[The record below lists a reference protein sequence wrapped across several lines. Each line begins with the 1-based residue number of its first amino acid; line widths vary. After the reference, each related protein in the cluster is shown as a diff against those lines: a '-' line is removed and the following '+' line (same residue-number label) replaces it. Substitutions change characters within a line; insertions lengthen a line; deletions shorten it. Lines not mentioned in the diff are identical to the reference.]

1 MGKDIIETLAYN
13 SFFWS
18 LGTTS
23 FRTKEFNYS
32 IEKQLACLNDFW
44 QIPENSSQGWEK
56 KYMAPGQVDI
66 YDIKNRYYD
75 FMRERGL
82 TVGDDAIKYKAARE
96 KTSGL
101 VDLGLINENHRLTA
115 VGQRILAISQSED
128 YSSDNPLLISKDS
141 YVYLK
146 QLLKTYVK
154 TDGVYVRPFVVVLYL
169 LSRLE
174 YLTYEEFTFLA
185 PLCTSAEITEQI
197 IKDIKAIRQG
207 EKSKEQIIVQVMMT
221 KENYQRAYQVLME
234 NEASEYIITQI
245 GLNRKSRKYDK
256 PYYPLYLLLKEIYL
270 NKDYS
275 KIHLLYKQTMAISNV
290 GRYWR
295 KYLFDTVSIV
305 TIKKAPQEH
314 LLPSIFDRVTNEEE
328 FKTAFFQMMHLIKNL
343 ATLQDYFDLN
353 RRYLSIANVMIFE
366 DEQVKLDLVPKQF
379 FASAI
384 EELYQSAYAQSAELE
399 LDCEIED
406 ICPAL
411 KFDKEDVVAR
421 LNKEL
426 GIDLENID
434 EAYSEVERRRYD
446 RFKIMVDSRFTNKD
460 LLQLLDDFD
469 NRNDDEIYDK
479 VTDNADAPTI
489 FEYVLGIIW
498 YKVSGY
504 KGRILDYMK
513 LSLDANLLPITHAAG
528 GEADIV
534 YEYAATK
541 DYPAHTLLL
550 EATLAERTNQRRMEM
565 EPVSR
570 HLGNHLL
577 RTGNLNSYCVF
588 ASSYLHINVISD
600 FRGRKN
606 TIYCDDQNPD
616 NYVLGMKIIPL
627 ATNDLRTII
636 KRDIHYP
643 ELYNYFEQAF
653 TSGENHPQKWY
664 DQYVNID
671 NIVYEETPL
680 PLMAAEDIYIYGS
693 IPVDLPNTNRNDLMC
708 EDLDLILMYAIPPN
722 GRQKTETAKKIA
734 LGIKESMLSEEQI
747 TSYKSVKYLMFHYWS
762 NPKAYHLTKEPLLVD
777 RDKVPS
783 DYIIRLEKDA
793 VKFLLLEYDLQSPS
807 DLGSIDILK
816 TQRRGEIRYL
826 PFVTTLD
833 SIRIE

>member
-1 MGKDIIETLAYN
+1 MGRDIIETLSYS

-32 IEKQLACLNDFW
+32 IEKQLACLDDFW
-44 QIPENSSQGWEK
+44 KIPENSNQGWEK
-56 KYMAPGQVDI
+56 KYMAPGQKDI

-82 TVGDDAIKYKAARE
+82 TVGDDSIKYKAARE

-101 VDLGLINENHRLTA
+101 VDLGLINENHRLTE
-115 VGQRILAISQSED
+115 VGHRILEISQSED

-146 QLLKTYVK
+146 QLLKTFIK

-169 LSRLE
+169 LSKLD

-185 PLCTSAEITEQI
+185 PLCTSAEITEQM
-197 IKDIKAIRQG
+197 IKDISAIRRG

-221 KENYQRAYQVLME
+221 KENYQKAYQVLME
-234 NEASEYIITQI
+234 NEANEYIITQI
-245 GLNRKSRKYDK
+245 GLNRKSRNYDK

-275 KIHLLYKQTMAISNV
+275 KAHLLYKQTTAVSNV

-295 KYLFDTVSIV
+295 RYLFDTVSLV
-305 TIKKAPQEH
+305 AIKKAPWKH
-314 LLPSIFDRVTNEEE
+314 LLPSVFDNVTNEEE
-328 FKTAFFQMMHLIKNL
+328 LKTAFFQMMHLIKNL

-353 RRYLSIANVMIFE
+353 RRYLNIANVMIFG

-384 EELYQSAYAQSAELE
+384 EELYLSAYTPSAELE
-399 LDCEIED
+399 HDCKMEN

-421 LNKEL
+421 LNEEL
-426 GIDLENID
+426 GIELDNID
-434 EAYSEVERRRYD
+434 EAYSEVEKRRYD
-446 RFKIMVDSRFTNKD
+446 RFKTMVDTRFTDND

-469 NRNDDEIYDK
+469 SRNDDEISKK
-479 VTDNADAPTI
+479 VTDNADTPTI

-534 YEYAATK
+534 YEYAETK

-550 EATLAERTNQRRMEM
+550 EATLAESTNQRRMEM

-570 HLGNHLL
+570 HLGNHIL
-577 RTGNLNSYCVF
+577 RTNNKSSYCLF
-588 ASSYLHINVISD
+588 ATNYLDMNVISD

-606 TIYCDDQNPD
+606 MFFYDTRDASR
-616 NYVLGMKIIPL
+616 YVHGMKIIPL
-627 ATNDLRTII
+627 QTSDLRSILMT
-636 KRDIHYP
+636 KRTYSELYLKYEKAYQKDAGMMPLYWYETCVKEKTDISSFLQTP
-643 ELYNYFEQAF
+643 ELSEFADDMMKEFKGISILKLQQACIEKF
-653 TSGENHPQKWY
+653 GDTYCTMEVGDWYHVVRDYVERQTSRN
-664 DQYVNID
+664 DVRD
-671 NIVYEETPL
+671 DEEVTWM
-680 PLMAAEDIYIYGS
+680 MAAENS
-693 IPVDLPNTNRNDLMC
+693 EFATVIP
-708 EDLDLILMYAIPPN
+708 
-722 GRQKTETAKKIA
+722 
-734 LGIKESMLSEEQI
+734 
-747 TSYKSVKYLMFHYWS
+747 
-762 NPKAYHLTKEPLLVD
+762 
-777 RDKVPS
+777 
-783 DYIIRLEKDA
+783 
-793 VKFLLLEYDLQSPS
+793 
-807 DLGSIDILK
+807 
-816 TQRRGEIRYL
+816 
-826 PFVTTLD
+826 
-833 SIRIE
+833 IE

>member
-1 MGKDIIETLAYN
+1 MGRDIIETLSYS

-32 IEKQLACLNDFW
+32 IEKQLACLDDFW
-44 QIPENSSQGWEK
+44 KIPENSNQGWEK
-56 KYMAPGQVDI
+56 KYMAPGQKDI

-82 TVGDDAIKYKAARE
+82 TVGDDSIKYKAARE

-101 VDLGLINENHRLTA
+101 VDLGLINENHRLTE
-115 VGQRILAISQSED
+115 VGHRILEISQSED

-146 QLLKTYVK
+146 QLLKTFIK

-169 LSRLE
+169 LSKLD

-185 PLCTSAEITEQI
+185 PLCTSAEITEQM
-197 IKDIKAIRQG
+197 IKDISAIRRG

-221 KENYQRAYQVLME
+221 KENYQKAYQVLME
-234 NEASEYIITQI
+234 NEANEYIITQI
-245 GLNRKSRKYDK
+245 GLNRKSRNYDK

-275 KIHLLYKQTMAISNV
+275 KAHLLYKQTTAVSNV

-295 KYLFDTVSIV
+295 RYLFDTVLLV
-305 TIKKAPQEH
+305 AIKKAPWKH
-314 LLPSIFDRVTNEEE
+314 LLPSVFDNVTNEEE
-328 FKTAFFQMMHLIKNL
+328 LKTAFFQMMHLIKNL

-353 RRYLSIANVMIFE
+353 RRYLNIANVMIFG

-384 EELYQSAYAQSAELE
+384 EELYLSAYTPSAELE
-399 LDCEIED
+399 HDCKMEN

-421 LNKEL
+421 LNEEL
-426 GIDLENID
+426 GIELDNID
-434 EAYSEVERRRYD
+434 EAYSEVEKRRYD
-446 RFKIMVDSRFTNKD
+446 RFKTMVDTRFTDND

-469 NRNDDEIYDK
+469 SRNDDEISKK
-479 VTDNADAPTI
+479 VTDNADTPTI

-534 YEYAATK
+534 YEYAETK

-550 EATLAERTNQRRMEM
+550 EATLAESTNQRRMEM

-570 HLGNHLL
+570 HLGNHIL
-577 RTGNLNSYCVF
+577 RTNNKSSYCLF
-588 ASSYLHINVISD
+588 ATNYLDMNVISD

-606 TIYCDDQNPD
+606 MFFYDTRDASR
-616 NYVLGMKIIPL
+616 YVHGMKIIPL
-627 ATNDLRTII
+627 QTSDLRSILMT
-636 KRDIHYP
+636 KRTYSELYPKYEKAYQKDAGMMPLYWYETCVKEKTDISSFLQAP
-643 ELYNYFEQAF
+643 ELSEFADDMMKEFKGISILKLQQACIEKF
-653 TSGENHPQKWY
+653 GDTYCTMEVGDWYHVVRDYVERQTSRN
-664 DQYVNID
+664 DVRD
-671 NIVYEETPL
+671 DEEVTWM
-680 PLMAAEDIYIYGS
+680 MAAENS
-693 IPVDLPNTNRNDLMC
+693 EFATVIP
-708 EDLDLILMYAIPPN
+708 
-722 GRQKTETAKKIA
+722 TE
-734 LGIKESMLSEEQI
+734 
-747 TSYKSVKYLMFHYWS
+747 
-762 NPKAYHLTKEPLLVD
+762 
-777 RDKVPS
+777 
-783 DYIIRLEKDA
+783 
-793 VKFLLLEYDLQSPS
+793 
-807 DLGSIDILK
+807 
-816 TQRRGEIRYL
+816 
-826 PFVTTLD
+826 
-833 SIRIE
+833 

>member
-1 MGKDIIETLAYN
+1 MGRDIIETLSYS

-44 QIPENSSQGWEK
+44 KIPDNSNLGWEK
-56 KYMAPGQVDI
+56 KYMAPGQKDI

-82 TVGDDAIKYKAARE
+82 TVGDDSIKYKAARE

-101 VDLGLINENHRLTA
+101 VDLGLINENHRLTE
-115 VGQRILAISQSED
+115 VGRRILEISQSED
-128 YSSDNPLLISKDS
+128 YSSDNPLLISRDS

-146 QLLKTYVK
+146 QLLKAFIK
-154 TDGVYVRPFVVVLYL
+154 TDGVYVRPFVVLLYL
-169 LSRLE
+169 LSKLD

-185 PLCTSAEITEQI
+185 PLCTSAEITEQMI
-197 IKDIKAIRQG
+197 EDIRAIRRG

-221 KENYQRAYQVLME
+221 KENYKKAYQVLME
-234 NEASEYIITQI
+234 NEANEYIITQI
-245 GLNRKSRKYDK
+245 GLNRKSRNYDK

-275 KIHLLYKQTMAISNV
+275 KAHLLYRQTTAVSNV

-295 KYLFDTVSIV
+295 RYLFDTVSLV
-305 TIKKAPQEH
+305 AIKNAPRKH
-314 LLPSIFDRVTNEEE
+314 LLPSIFDNVTNEEE
-328 FKTAFFQMMHLIKNL
+328 LKTAFFQMMHLIKNL

-353 RRYLSIANVMIFE
+353 RRYLNIANVMIFG

-384 EELYQSAYAQSAELE
+384 DELYQSAYTPSAELE
-399 LDCEIED
+399 HDCNMED

-421 LNKEL
+421 LNEEL
-426 GIDLENID
+426 GIELDDID
-434 EAYSEVERRRYD
+434 DAYSEVEKRRYD
-446 RFKIMVDSRFTNKD
+446 RFKMMVDTRFTDND

-469 NRNDDEIYDK
+469 SRNDDEISKK
-479 VTDNADAPTI
+479 VTDNADTPTI

-550 EATLAERTNQRRMEM
+550 EATLAESTNQRRMEM

-570 HLGNHLL
+570 HLGNHIL
-577 RTGNLNSYCVF
+577 RTNNKSSYCLF
-588 ASSYLHINVISD
+588 ATNYLDMNVISD

-606 TIYCDDQNPD
+606 MFFYDTRDASR
-616 NYVLGMKIIPL
+616 YVHGMKIIPL
-627 ATNDLRTII
+627 QTSDLRSILMT
-636 KRDIHYP
+636 KKKYSELYPKYEKAYQKDAGMMPLYWYETCVKEKTDISSFLQAP
-643 ELYNYFEQAF
+643 ELSEFADDMMKEFQGISILKLQQACIEKF
-653 TSGENHPQKWY
+653 GDTYCTMEVGDWYHVVRDYVERQTSRN
-664 DQYVNID
+664 DVRD
-671 NIVYEETPL
+671 DEEVTWM
-680 PLMAAEDIYIYGS
+680 MAAENS
-693 IPVDLPNTNRNDLMC
+693 EFATVIP
-708 EDLDLILMYAIPPN
+708 
-722 GRQKTETAKKIA
+722 TE
-734 LGIKESMLSEEQI
+734 
-747 TSYKSVKYLMFHYWS
+747 
-762 NPKAYHLTKEPLLVD
+762 
-777 RDKVPS
+777 
-783 DYIIRLEKDA
+783 
-793 VKFLLLEYDLQSPS
+793 
-807 DLGSIDILK
+807 
-816 TQRRGEIRYL
+816 
-826 PFVTTLD
+826 
-833 SIRIE
+833 

>member
-1 MGKDIIETLAYN
+1 MGRDIIETLAYS

-32 IEKQLACLNDFW
+32 IEKQLACLDDFW
-44 QIPENSSQGWEK
+44 KIPENSNQGWEK
-56 KYMAPGQVDI
+56 KYMAPGQKDI

-82 TVGDDAIKYKAARE
+82 TVGDDSIKYKAARE

-101 VDLGLINENHRLTA
+101 VDLGLINENHRLTE
-115 VGQRILAISQSED
+115 VGHRILEISQSED

-146 QLLKTYVK
+146 QLLKTFIK

-169 LSRLE
+169 LSKLD

-185 PLCTSAEITEQI
+185 PLCTSAEITEQM
-197 IKDIKAIRQG
+197 IKDISAIRRG

-221 KENYQRAYQVLME
+221 KENYQKAYQVLME
-234 NEASEYIITQI
+234 NEANEYIITQI
-245 GLNRKSRKYDK
+245 GLNRKSRNYDK

-275 KIHLLYKQTMAISNV
+275 KAHLLYKQTTAVSNV

-295 KYLFDTVSIV
+295 RYLFDTVSLV
-305 TIKKAPQEH
+305 AIKKAPWKH
-314 LLPSIFDRVTNEEE
+314 LLPSVFDNVTNEEE
-328 FKTAFFQMMHLIKNL
+328 LKTAFFQMMHLIKNL

-353 RRYLSIANVMIFE
+353 RRYLNIANVMIFG

-384 EELYQSAYAQSAELE
+384 EELYLSAYTPSAELE
-399 LDCEIED
+399 HDCKMEN

-421 LNKEL
+421 LNEEL
-426 GIDLENID
+426 GIELDNID
-434 EAYSEVERRRYD
+434 EAYSEVEKRRYD
-446 RFKIMVDSRFTNKD
+446 RFKTMVDTRFTDND

-469 NRNDDEIYDK
+469 SRNDDEISKK
-479 VTDNADAPTI
+479 VTDNADTPTI

-534 YEYAATK
+534 YEYAETK

-550 EATLAERTNQRRMEM
+550 EATLAESTNQRRMEM

-570 HLGNHLL
+570 HLGNHIL
-577 RTGNLNSYCVF
+577 RTNNKSSYCLF
-588 ASSYLHINVISD
+588 ATNYLDMNVISD

-606 TIYCDDQNPD
+606 MFFYDTRDASR
-616 NYVLGMKIIPL
+616 YVHGMKIIPL
-627 ATNDLRTII
+627 QTSDLRSILMT
-636 KRDIHYP
+636 KRTYSELYPKYEKAYQKDAGMMPLYWYETCVKEKTDISSFLQAP
-643 ELYNYFEQAF
+643 ELSEFADDMMKEFKGISILKLQQACIEKF
-653 TSGENHPQKWY
+653 GDTYCTMEVGDWYHVVRDYVERQTSRN
-664 DQYVNID
+664 DVRD
-671 NIVYEETPL
+671 DEEVTWM
-680 PLMAAEDIYIYGS
+680 MAAENSEFAIV
-693 IPVDLPNTNRNDLMC
+693 IP
-708 EDLDLILMYAIPPN
+708 
-722 GRQKTETAKKIA
+722 TE
-734 LGIKESMLSEEQI
+734 
-747 TSYKSVKYLMFHYWS
+747 
-762 NPKAYHLTKEPLLVD
+762 
-777 RDKVPS
+777 
-783 DYIIRLEKDA
+783 
-793 VKFLLLEYDLQSPS
+793 
-807 DLGSIDILK
+807 
-816 TQRRGEIRYL
+816 
-826 PFVTTLD
+826 
-833 SIRIE
+833 

>member
-1 MGKDIIETLAYN
+1 
-13 SFFWS
+13 
-18 LGTTS
+18 
-23 FRTKEFNYS
+23 
-32 IEKQLACLNDFW
+32 
-44 QIPENSSQGWEK
+44 
-56 KYMAPGQVDI
+56 MAPGQKDI

-82 TVGDDAIKYKAARE
+82 TVGDDSIKYKAARE

-101 VDLGLINENHRLTA
+101 VDLGLINENHRLTE
-115 VGQRILAISQSED
+115 VGHRILEISQSED

-146 QLLKTYVK
+146 QLLKTFIK

-169 LSRLE
+169 LSKLD

-185 PLCTSAEITEQI
+185 PLCTSAEITEQM
-197 IKDIKAIRQG
+197 IKDISAIRRG

-221 KENYQRAYQVLME
+221 KENYQKAYQVLME
-234 NEASEYIITQI
+234 NEANEYIITQI
-245 GLNRKSRKYDK
+245 GLNRKSRNYDK

-275 KIHLLYKQTMAISNV
+275 KAHLLYKQTTAVSNV

-295 KYLFDTVSIV
+295 RYLFDTVSLV
-305 TIKKAPQEH
+305 AIKKAPWKH
-314 LLPSIFDRVTNEEE
+314 LLPSVFDNVTNEEE
-328 FKTAFFQMMHLIKNL
+328 LKTAFFQMMHLIKNL

-353 RRYLSIANVMIFE
+353 RRYLNIANVMIFG

-384 EELYQSAYAQSAELE
+384 EELYLSAYTPSAELE
-399 LDCEIED
+399 HDCKMEN

-421 LNKEL
+421 LNEEL
-426 GIDLENID
+426 GIELDNID
-434 EAYSEVERRRYD
+434 EAYSEVEKRRYD
-446 RFKIMVDSRFTNKD
+446 RFKTMVDTRFTDND

-469 NRNDDEIYDK
+469 SRNDDEISKK
-479 VTDNADAPTI
+479 VTDNADTPTI

-534 YEYAATK
+534 YEYAETK

-550 EATLAERTNQRRMEM
+550 EATLAESTNQRRMEM

-570 HLGNHLL
+570 HLGNHIL
-577 RTGNLNSYCVF
+577 RTNNKSSYCLF
-588 ASSYLHINVISD
+588 ATNYLDMNVISD

-606 TIYCDDQNPD
+606 MFFYDTRDASR
-616 NYVLGMKIIPL
+616 YVHGMKIIPL
-627 ATNDLRTII
+627 QTSDLRSILMT
-636 KRDIHYP
+636 KRTYSELYPKYEKAYQKDAGMMPLYWYETCVKEKTDISSFLQAP
-643 ELYNYFEQAF
+643 ELSEFADDMMKEFKGISILKLQQACIEKF
-653 TSGENHPQKWY
+653 GDTYCTMEVGDWYHVVRDYVERQTSRN
-664 DQYVNID
+664 DVRD
-671 NIVYEETPL
+671 DEEVTWM
-680 PLMAAEDIYIYGS
+680 MAAENS
-693 IPVDLPNTNRNDLMC
+693 EFATVIP
-708 EDLDLILMYAIPPN
+708 
-722 GRQKTETAKKIA
+722 TE
-734 LGIKESMLSEEQI
+734 
-747 TSYKSVKYLMFHYWS
+747 
-762 NPKAYHLTKEPLLVD
+762 
-777 RDKVPS
+777 
-783 DYIIRLEKDA
+783 
-793 VKFLLLEYDLQSPS
+793 
-807 DLGSIDILK
+807 
-816 TQRRGEIRYL
+816 
-826 PFVTTLD
+826 
-833 SIRIE
+833 

>member
-1 MGKDIIETLAYN
+1 MGRDIIDTLSYS

-23 FRTKEFNYS
+23 FRTKEFNCS
-32 IEKQLACLNDFW
+32 IEKQLACLDDFW
-44 QIPENSSQGWEK
+44 KIPENSNQGWEK
-56 KYMAPGQVDI
+56 KYMAPGQKDI

-82 TVGDDAIKYKAARE
+82 TVGDDSIKYKAARE

-101 VDLGLINENHRLTA
+101 VDLGLINENHRLTE
-115 VGQRILAISQSED
+115 VGRRILEISQSED
-128 YSSDNPLLISKDS
+128 YSSDNPLLIYKDS

-146 QLLKTYVK
+146 QLLKTFIK

-169 LSRLE
+169 LSKLD

-185 PLCTSAEITEQI
+185 PLCTSAEITEQMI
-197 IKDIKAIRQG
+197 EDIKAIRRG

-221 KENYQRAYQVLME
+221 KENYKKAYQVLME
-234 NEASEYIITQI
+234 NEANEYIITQI
-245 GLNRKSRKYDK
+245 GLNRKSRNYDK

-275 KIHLLYKQTMAISNV
+275 KAHLLYKQTTAVSNV

-295 KYLFDTVSIV
+295 KYLFDTTSLK
-305 TIKKAPQEH
+305 TIKKAPHEH
-314 LLPSIFDRVTNEEE
+314 MLPTPFDNVTNEEE
-328 FKTAFFQMMHLIKNL
+328 LKTAFFQMLHLIKNL

-353 RRYLSIANVMIFE
+353 RRYLNIANVMIFG

-384 EELYQSAYAQSAELE
+384 DELYKSAYTPSKELE
-399 LDCEIED
+399 LDCKIED

-411 KFDKEDVVAR
+411 KFNKEDVVAR
-421 LNKEL
+421 LNEEL
-426 GIDLENID
+426 GIELDNID
-434 EAYSEVERRRYD
+434 EAYSEVEKRRYD
-446 RFKIMVDSRFTNKD
+446 RFKTMVDTRFTDND
-460 LLQLLDDFD
+460 LLGLLDDFD
-469 NRNDDEIYDK
+469 SRNDDEIIKK

-550 EATLAERTNQRRMEM
+550 EATLAESTNQRRMEM
-565 EPVSR
+565 EPVPR

-577 RTGNLNSYCVF
+577 KTNNSCSYSLF
-588 ASSYLHINVISD
+588 ATTYLDMNVISD
-600 FRGRKN
+600 FRGRKLMPFYDTKDAN
-606 TIYCDDQNPD
+606 HYIM
-616 NYVLGMKIIPL
+616 GMKIIPIQ
-627 ATNDLRTII
+627 TSDLRSILVTKKKYSELYPKYEKAYQKDMSIMPLTWYETCV
-636 KRDIHYP
+636 KEKTDVSSFLQAP
-643 ELYNYFEQAF
+643 ELAEFADNMMKSYKGISILKLQQACIERF
-653 TSGENHPQKWY
+653 GEIYCTMKISDWCKVIRDYVEHRTMRY
-664 DQYVNID
+664 DIRDDEPV
-671 NIVYEETPL
+671 EW
-680 PLMAAEDIYIYGS
+680 MAAEDIPTSG
-693 IPVDLPNTNRNDLMC
+693 
-708 EDLDLILMYAIPPN
+708 
-722 GRQKTETAKKIA
+722 KK
-734 LGIKESMLSEEQI
+734 
-747 TSYKSVKYLMFHYWS
+747 
-762 NPKAYHLTKEPLLVD
+762 
-777 RDKVPS
+777 
-783 DYIIRLEKDA
+783 
-793 VKFLLLEYDLQSPS
+793 
-807 DLGSIDILK
+807 
-816 TQRRGEIRYL
+816 
-826 PFVTTLD
+826 
-833 SIRIE
+833 

>member
-1 MGKDIIETLAYN
+1 MGRDIIETLSYS

-32 IEKQLACLNDFW
+32 IEKQLACLDDFW
-44 QIPENSSQGWEK
+44 KIPENSNQGWEK
-56 KYMAPGQVDI
+56 KYMAPVQKDI

-82 TVGDDAIKYKAARE
+82 TVGDDSIKYKAARE

-101 VDLGLINENHRLTA
+101 VDLGLINENHRLTE
-115 VGQRILAISQSED
+115 VGHRILEISQSED

-146 QLLKTYVK
+146 QLLKTFIK

-169 LSRLE
+169 LSKLD

-185 PLCTSAEITEQI
+185 PLCTSAEITEQM
-197 IKDIKAIRQG
+197 IKDISAIRRG

-221 KENYQRAYQVLME
+221 KENYQKAYQVLME
-234 NEASEYIITQI
+234 NEANEYIITQI
-245 GLNRKSRKYDK
+245 GLNRKSRNYDK

-275 KIHLLYKQTMAISNV
+275 KAHLLYKQTTAVSNV

-295 KYLFDTVSIV
+295 RYLFDTVSLV
-305 TIKKAPQEH
+305 AIKKAPWKH
-314 LLPSIFDRVTNEEE
+314 LLPSVFDNVTNEEE
-328 FKTAFFQMMHLIKNL
+328 LKTAFFQMMHLIKNL

-353 RRYLSIANVMIFE
+353 RRYLNIANVMIFG

-384 EELYQSAYAQSAELE
+384 EELYQSAYTPSAELE
-399 LDCEIED
+399 HDCKMEN

-421 LNKEL
+421 LNEEL
-426 GIDLENID
+426 GIELDNID
-434 EAYSEVERRRYD
+434 EAYSEVEKRRYD
-446 RFKIMVDSRFTNKD
+446 RFKTMVDTRFTDND

-469 NRNDDEIYDK
+469 SRNDDEISKK
-479 VTDNADAPTI
+479 VTDNADTPTI

-534 YEYAATK
+534 YEYAETK

-550 EATLAERTNQRRMEM
+550 EATLAESTNQRRMEM

-570 HLGNHLL
+570 HLGNHIL
-577 RTGNLNSYCVF
+577 RTDNKSSYCLF
-588 ASSYLHINVISD
+588 ATNYLDMNVISD

-606 TIYCDDQNPD
+606 MFFYDTRDASR
-616 NYVLGMKIIPL
+616 YVHGMKIIPL
-627 ATNDLRTII
+627 QTSDLRSILMT
-636 KRDIHYP
+636 KRTYSELYLKYEKAYQKDAGMMPLYWYETCVKEKTDISSFLQTP
-643 ELYNYFEQAF
+643 ELSEFADDMMKEFKGISILKLQQACIEKF
-653 TSGENHPQKWY
+653 GDTYCTMEVGDWYHVVRDYVERQTSRN
-664 DQYVNID
+664 DVRD
-671 NIVYEETPL
+671 DEEVTWM
-680 PLMAAEDIYIYGS
+680 MAAENS
-693 IPVDLPNTNRNDLMC
+693 EFATVIP
-708 EDLDLILMYAIPPN
+708 
-722 GRQKTETAKKIA
+722 
-734 LGIKESMLSEEQI
+734 
-747 TSYKSVKYLMFHYWS
+747 
-762 NPKAYHLTKEPLLVD
+762 
-777 RDKVPS
+777 
-783 DYIIRLEKDA
+783 
-793 VKFLLLEYDLQSPS
+793 
-807 DLGSIDILK
+807 
-816 TQRRGEIRYL
+816 
-826 PFVTTLD
+826 
-833 SIRIE
+833 IE

>member
-1 MGKDIIETLAYN
+1 MGRDIIETLSYS

-32 IEKQLACLNDFW
+32 IEKQLACLDDFW
-44 QIPENSSQGWEK
+44 KIPENSNQGWEK
-56 KYMAPGQVDI
+56 KYMAPGQKDI

-82 TVGDDAIKYKAARE
+82 TVGNDPIKYKAARE

-101 VDLGLINENHRLTA
+101 VDLGLINENHRLTE
-115 VGQRILAISQSED
+115 VGHRILEISQSED

-146 QLLKTYVK
+146 QLLKTFIK
-154 TDGVYVRPFVVVLYL
+154 TDGVYVRPFIVVLYL
-169 LSRLE
+169 LSKLD

-185 PLCTSAEITEQI
+185 PLCTSAEITEQMI
-197 IKDIKAIRQG
+197 EDIRAIRRG

-221 KENYQRAYQVLME
+221 KENYKKAYQVLME
-234 NEASEYIITQI
+234 NEANEYIITQI
-245 GLNRKSRKYDK
+245 GLNRKSRNYDK

-275 KIHLLYKQTMAISNV
+275 KAHLLYRQTTAVSNV

-295 KYLFDTVSIV
+295 RYLFDTVSLV
-305 TIKKAPQEH
+305 AIKNAPQEH
-314 LLPSIFDRVTNEEE
+314 LLPSIFDNVTNEEE
-328 FKTAFFQMMHLIKNL
+328 LKTAFFQMMHLIKNL

-353 RRYLSIANVMIFE
+353 RRYLNIANVMIFG

-384 EELYQSAYAQSAELE
+384 EEVYLSAYRPSAELE
-399 LDCEIED
+399 HDCKIED

-421 LNKEL
+421 LNEEL
-426 GIDLENID
+426 GIELENID
-434 EAYSEVERRRYD
+434 EAYSEVEKRRYD
-446 RFKIMVDSRFTNKD
+446 RFKTMVDTRFTDND

-469 NRNDDEIYDK
+469 SRNDDEISKK
-479 VTDNADAPTI
+479 VTDNADTPTI

-550 EATLAERTNQRRMEM
+550 EATLAESTNQRRMEM

-570 HLGNHLL
+570 HLGNHIL
-577 RTGNLNSYCVF
+577 RTNNKSSYCLF
-588 ASSYLHINVISD
+588 ATNYLDMNVISD

-606 TIYCDDQNPD
+606 MFFYDTRDASR
-616 NYVLGMKIIPL
+616 YVHGMKIIPL
-627 ATNDLRTII
+627 QTSDLRSILMT
-636 KRDIHYP
+636 KRKYSELYPKYEKAYQKDAGMMPVYWYETCVKEKTDISSFLQAP
-643 ELYNYFEQAF
+643 ELSEFADDMMKAFQGISILKLQQACIEKF
-653 TSGENHPQKWY
+653 GDTYCTMKIGDWY
-664 DQYVNID
+664 HVVRDYVERQTRRND
-671 NIVYEETPL
+671 VRDDEEVTWM
-680 PLMAAEDIYIYGS
+680 MAAENS
-693 IPVDLPNTNRNDLMC
+693 EFATVIP
-708 EDLDLILMYAIPPN
+708 
-722 GRQKTETAKKIA
+722 TE
-734 LGIKESMLSEEQI
+734 
-747 TSYKSVKYLMFHYWS
+747 
-762 NPKAYHLTKEPLLVD
+762 
-777 RDKVPS
+777 
-783 DYIIRLEKDA
+783 
-793 VKFLLLEYDLQSPS
+793 
-807 DLGSIDILK
+807 
-816 TQRRGEIRYL
+816 
-826 PFVTTLD
+826 
-833 SIRIE
+833 

>member
-1 MGKDIIETLAYN
+1 MGRDIIETLAYS

-32 IEKQLACLNDFW
+32 IEKQLACLDDFW
-44 QIPENSSQGWEK
+44 KIPENSNQGWEK
-56 KYMAPGQVDI
+56 KYMAPGQKDI

-75 FMRERGL
+75 FMRERGI
-82 TVGDDAIKYKAARE
+82 TVGDDSIKYKAARE

-101 VDLGLINENHRLTA
+101 VDLGLINENHRLTE
-115 VGQRILAISQSED
+115 VGRRILEISQSED

-146 QLLKTYVK
+146 QLLKTFIK

-169 LSRLE
+169 LSKLD

-185 PLCTSAEITEQI
+185 PLCTSAEITEQM
-197 IKDIKAIRQG
+197 IKDIRAIRRG

-221 KENYQRAYQVLME
+221 KENYLKAYQVLME
-234 NEASEYIITQI
+234 NEANEYIITQI
-245 GLNRKSRKYDK
+245 GLNRKSRNYDK

-275 KIHLLYKQTMAISNV
+275 KAHLLYKQTTAVSNV

-295 KYLFDTVSIV
+295 RYLFDTVSLV
-305 TIKKAPQEH
+305 AIKKAPWKH
-314 LLPSIFDRVTNEEE
+314 LLPSVFDNVTNEEE
-328 FKTAFFQMMHLIKNL
+328 LKTAFFQMMHLIKNL

-353 RRYLSIANVMIFE
+353 RRYLNIANVMIFG

-384 EELYQSAYAQSAELE
+384 EELYLSAYTPSAELE
-399 LDCEIED
+399 HDCKMEN

-421 LNKEL
+421 LNEEL
-426 GIDLENID
+426 GIELDNID
-434 EAYSEVERRRYD
+434 EAYSEVEKRRYD
-446 RFKIMVDSRFTNKD
+446 RFKTMVDTRFTDND

-469 NRNDDEIYDK
+469 SRNDDEISKK
-479 VTDNADAPTI
+479 VTDNADTPTI

-534 YEYAATK
+534 YEYAETK

-550 EATLAERTNQRRMEM
+550 EATLAESTNQRRMEM

-570 HLGNHLL
+570 HLGNHIL
-577 RTGNLNSYCVF
+577 RTNNKSSYCLF
-588 ASSYLHINVISD
+588 ATNYLDMNVISD

-606 TIYCDDQNPD
+606 MFFYDTRDASR
-616 NYVLGMKIIPL
+616 YVHGMKIIPL
-627 ATNDLRTII
+627 QTSDLRSILMT
-636 KRDIHYP
+636 KRTYSELYPKYEKAYQKDAGMMPLYWYETCVKEKTDISSFLQAP
-643 ELYNYFEQAF
+643 ELSEFADDMMKEFKGISILKLQQACIEKF
-653 TSGENHPQKWY
+653 GDTYCTMEVGDWYHVVRDYVERQTSRN
-664 DQYVNID
+664 DVRD
-671 NIVYEETPL
+671 DEEVTWM
-680 PLMAAEDIYIYGS
+680 MAAENS
-693 IPVDLPNTNRNDLMC
+693 EFATVIP
-708 EDLDLILMYAIPPN
+708 
-722 GRQKTETAKKIA
+722 TE
-734 LGIKESMLSEEQI
+734 
-747 TSYKSVKYLMFHYWS
+747 
-762 NPKAYHLTKEPLLVD
+762 
-777 RDKVPS
+777 
-783 DYIIRLEKDA
+783 
-793 VKFLLLEYDLQSPS
+793 
-807 DLGSIDILK
+807 
-816 TQRRGEIRYL
+816 
-826 PFVTTLD
+826 
-833 SIRIE
+833 

>member
-1 MGKDIIETLAYN
+1 MGRDIIETLSYS

-32 IEKQLACLNDFW
+32 IEKQLACLDDFW
-44 QIPENSSQGWEK
+44 KIPENSNQGWEK
-56 KYMAPGQVDI
+56 KYMAPGQKDI

-82 TVGDDAIKYKAARE
+82 TVGDDSIKYKAARE

-101 VDLGLINENHRLTA
+101 VDLGLINENHRLTE
-115 VGQRILAISQSED
+115 VGHRILEISQSED

-146 QLLKTYVK
+146 QLLKTFIK

-169 LSRLE
+169 LSKLD

-185 PLCTSAEITEQI
+185 PLCTSAEITEQM
-197 IKDIKAIRQG
+197 IKDISAIRRG

-221 KENYQRAYQVLME
+221 KENYQKAYQVLME
-234 NEASEYIITQI
+234 NEANEYIITQI
-245 GLNRKSRKYDK
+245 GLNRKSRNYDK

-275 KIHLLYKQTMAISNV
+275 KAHLLYKQTTAVSNV

-295 KYLFDTVSIV
+295 RYLFDTVSLV
-305 TIKKAPQEH
+305 AIKKAPWKH
-314 LLPSIFDRVTNEEE
+314 LLPSVFDNVTNEEE
-328 FKTAFFQMMHLIKNL
+328 LKTAFFQMMHLIKNL

-353 RRYLSIANVMIFE
+353 RRYLNIANVMIFG

-384 EELYQSAYAQSAELE
+384 EELYLSAYTSSAELE
-399 LDCEIED
+399 HDCKMEN

-421 LNKEL
+421 LNEEL
-426 GIDLENID
+426 GIELDNID
-434 EAYSEVERRRYD
+434 EAYSEVEKRRYD
-446 RFKIMVDSRFTNKD
+446 RFKTMVDTRFTDND

-469 NRNDDEIYDK
+469 SRNDDEISKK
-479 VTDNADAPTI
+479 VTDNADTPTI

-534 YEYAATK
+534 YEYAETK

-550 EATLAERTNQRRMEM
+550 EATLAESTNQRRMEM

-570 HLGNHLL
+570 HLGNHIL
-577 RTGNLNSYCVF
+577 RTNNKSSYCLF
-588 ASSYLHINVISD
+588 ATNYLDMNVISD

-606 TIYCDDQNPD
+606 MFFYDTRDASR
-616 NYVLGMKIIPL
+616 YVHGMKIIPL
-627 ATNDLRTII
+627 QTSDLRSILMT
-636 KRDIHYP
+636 KRTYSELYPKYEKAYQKDAGMMPLYWYETCVKEKTDISSFLQAP
-643 ELYNYFEQAF
+643 ELSELADDMMKEFKGISILKLQQACIEKF
-653 TSGENHPQKWY
+653 GDTYCTMEVGDWYRVVRDYVERQTSRN
-664 DQYVNID
+664 DVRD
-671 NIVYEETPL
+671 DEEVTWM
-680 PLMAAEDIYIYGS
+680 MAAENS
-693 IPVDLPNTNRNDLMC
+693 EFATVIP
-708 EDLDLILMYAIPPN
+708 
-722 GRQKTETAKKIA
+722 TE
-734 LGIKESMLSEEQI
+734 
-747 TSYKSVKYLMFHYWS
+747 
-762 NPKAYHLTKEPLLVD
+762 
-777 RDKVPS
+777 
-783 DYIIRLEKDA
+783 
-793 VKFLLLEYDLQSPS
+793 
-807 DLGSIDILK
+807 
-816 TQRRGEIRYL
+816 
-826 PFVTTLD
+826 
-833 SIRIE
+833 

>member
-1 MGKDIIETLAYN
+1 MGRDIIETLSYS

-44 QIPENSSQGWEK
+44 KIPDNSNLGWEK
-56 KYMAPGQVDI
+56 KYMAPGQKDI

-82 TVGDDAIKYKAARE
+82 TVGDDSIKYKAARE

-101 VDLGLINENHRLTA
+101 VDLGLINENHRLTE
-115 VGQRILAISQSED
+115 VGRRILEISQSED
-128 YSSDNPLLISKDS
+128 YSSDNPLLISRDS

-146 QLLKTYVK
+146 QLLKAFIK
-154 TDGVYVRPFVVVLYL
+154 TDGVYVRPFVVLLYL
-169 LSRLE
+169 LSKLD

-185 PLCTSAEITEQI
+185 PLCTSAEITEQMI
-197 IKDIKAIRQG
+197 EDIRAIRRG

-221 KENYQRAYQVLME
+221 KENYKKAYQVLME
-234 NEASEYIITQI
+234 NEANEYIITQI
-245 GLNRKSRKYDK
+245 GLNRKSRNYDK

-275 KIHLLYKQTMAISNV
+275 KAHLLYRQTTAVSNV

-295 KYLFDTVSIV
+295 RYLFDTVSLV
-305 TIKKAPQEH
+305 AIKNAPRKH
-314 LLPSIFDRVTNEEE
+314 LLPSIFDNVTNEEE
-328 FKTAFFQMMHLIKNL
+328 LKTAFFQMMHLIKNL

-353 RRYLSIANVMIFE
+353 RRYLNIANVMIFG

-384 EELYQSAYAQSAELE
+384 DELYQSAYTPSAELE
-399 LDCEIED
+399 HDCNMED

-421 LNKEL
+421 LNEEL
-426 GIDLENID
+426 GIELDDID
-434 EAYSEVERRRYD
+434 DAYSEVEKRRYD
-446 RFKIMVDSRFTNKD
+446 RFKMMVDTRFTDND

-469 NRNDDEIYDK
+469 SRNDDEISKK
-479 VTDNADAPTI
+479 VTDNADTPTI

-550 EATLAERTNQRRMEM
+550 EATLAESTNQRRMEM

-570 HLGNHLL
+570 HLGNHIL
-577 RTGNLNSYCVF
+577 RTNNKSSYCLF
-588 ASSYLHINVISD
+588 ATNYLDMNVISD

-606 TIYCDDQNPD
+606 MFFYDTRDASR
-616 NYVLGMKIIPL
+616 YVHGMKIIPL
-627 ATNDLRTII
+627 QTSDLRSILMT
-636 KRDIHYP
+636 KKKYSELYPKYEKAYQKDAGMMPVYWYETCVKEKTDISSFLQAP
-643 ELYNYFEQAF
+643 ELSEFADDMMKEFQGISILKLQQACIEKF
-653 TSGENHPQKWY
+653 GDTYCTMEVGDWYHVVRDYVERQTSRN
-664 DQYVNID
+664 DVRD
-671 NIVYEETPL
+671 DEEVTWM
-680 PLMAAEDIYIYGS
+680 MAAENS
-693 IPVDLPNTNRNDLMC
+693 EFATVIP
-708 EDLDLILMYAIPPN
+708 
-722 GRQKTETAKKIA
+722 TE
-734 LGIKESMLSEEQI
+734 
-747 TSYKSVKYLMFHYWS
+747 
-762 NPKAYHLTKEPLLVD
+762 
-777 RDKVPS
+777 
-783 DYIIRLEKDA
+783 
-793 VKFLLLEYDLQSPS
+793 
-807 DLGSIDILK
+807 
-816 TQRRGEIRYL
+816 
-826 PFVTTLD
+826 
-833 SIRIE
+833 

>member
-1 MGKDIIETLAYN
+1 MGRDIIETLSYS

-32 IEKQLACLNDFW
+32 IEKQLACLDDFW
-44 QIPENSSQGWEK
+44 KIPENSNQGWEK
-56 KYMAPGQVDI
+56 KYMVPGQKDI

-82 TVGDDAIKYKAARE
+82 TVGDDSIKYKAARE

-101 VDLGLINENHRLTA
+101 VDLGLINENHRLTE
-115 VGQRILAISQSED
+115 VGHRILEISQSED

-146 QLLKTYVK
+146 QLLKTFIK

-169 LSRLE
+169 LSKLD

-185 PLCTSAEITEQI
+185 PLCTSAEITEQM
-197 IKDIKAIRQG
+197 IKDISAIRRG

-221 KENYQRAYQVLME
+221 KENYQKAYQVLME
-234 NEASEYIITQI
+234 NEANEYIITQI
-245 GLNRKSRKYDK
+245 GLNRKSRNYDK

-275 KIHLLYKQTMAISNV
+275 KAHLLYKQTTAVSNV

-295 KYLFDTVSIV
+295 RYLFDTVSLV
-305 TIKKAPQEH
+305 AIKKAPWKH
-314 LLPSIFDRVTNEEE
+314 LLPSVFDNVTNEEE
-328 FKTAFFQMMHLIKNL
+328 LKTAFFQMMHLIKNL

-353 RRYLSIANVMIFE
+353 RRYLNIANVMIFG

-384 EELYQSAYAQSAELE
+384 EELYLSAYTPSAELE
-399 LDCEIED
+399 HDCKMEN

-411 KFDKEDVVAR
+411 KFDKEDVVTR
-421 LNKEL
+421 LNEEL
-426 GIDLENID
+426 GIELDNID
-434 EAYSEVERRRYD
+434 EAYSEVEKRRYD
-446 RFKIMVDSRFTNKD
+446 RFKTMVDTRFTDND

-469 NRNDDEIYDK
+469 SRNDDEISKK
-479 VTDNADAPTI
+479 VTDNADTPTI

-550 EATLAERTNQRRMEM
+550 EATLAESTNQRRMEM

-570 HLGNHLL
+570 HLGNHIL
-577 RTGNLNSYCVF
+577 RTNNKSSYCLF
-588 ASSYLHINVISD
+588 ATNYLDMNVISD

-606 TIYCDDQNPD
+606 MFFYDTRDASR
-616 NYVLGMKIIPL
+616 YVHGMKIIPL
-627 ATNDLRTII
+627 QTSDLRSILMT
-636 KRDIHYP
+636 KRTYSELYPKYEKAYQKDAGMMPLYWYETCVKEKTDISSFLQAP
-643 ELYNYFEQAF
+643 ELSEFADDMMKEFKGISILKLQQACIEKF
-653 TSGENHPQKWY
+653 GDTYCTMEVGDWYHVVRDYVERQTSRN
-664 DQYVNID
+664 DVRD
-671 NIVYEETPL
+671 DEEVTWM
-680 PLMAAEDIYIYGS
+680 MAAENS
-693 IPVDLPNTNRNDLMC
+693 EFATVIP
-708 EDLDLILMYAIPPN
+708 
-722 GRQKTETAKKIA
+722 TE
-734 LGIKESMLSEEQI
+734 
-747 TSYKSVKYLMFHYWS
+747 
-762 NPKAYHLTKEPLLVD
+762 
-777 RDKVPS
+777 
-783 DYIIRLEKDA
+783 
-793 VKFLLLEYDLQSPS
+793 
-807 DLGSIDILK
+807 
-816 TQRRGEIRYL
+816 
-826 PFVTTLD
+826 
-833 SIRIE
+833 

>member
-1 MGKDIIETLAYN
+1 MGRDIIETLSYS

-32 IEKQLACLNDFW
+32 IEKQLACLDDFW
-44 QIPENSSQGWEK
+44 KIPENSNQGWEK
-56 KYMAPGQVDI
+56 KYMAPGQKDI

-82 TVGDDAIKYKAARE
+82 TVGDDSIKYKAARE

-101 VDLGLINENHRLTA
+101 VDLGLINENHRLTE
-115 VGQRILAISQSED
+115 VGHRILEISQSED

-146 QLLKTYVK
+146 QLLKTFIK
-154 TDGVYVRPFVVVLYL
+154 TDGVYVRPFIVVLYL
-169 LSRLE
+169 LSKLD

-185 PLCTSAEITEQI
+185 PLCTSAEITEQMI
-197 IKDIKAIRQG
+197 EDIRAIRRG

-221 KENYQRAYQVLME
+221 KENYKKAYQVLME
-234 NEASEYIITQI
+234 NEANEYIITQI
-245 GLNRKSRKYDK
+245 GLNRKSRNYDK

-275 KIHLLYKQTMAISNV
+275 KAHLLYRQTTAVSNV

-295 KYLFDTVSIV
+295 RYLFDTVSLV
-305 TIKKAPQEH
+305 AIKNAPQEH
-314 LLPSIFDRVTNEEE
+314 LLPSIFDNVTNEEE
-328 FKTAFFQMMHLIKNL
+328 LKTAFFQMMHLIKNL

-353 RRYLSIANVMIFE
+353 RRYLNIANVMIFG

-384 EELYQSAYAQSAELE
+384 EEVYLSAYRPSAELE
-399 LDCEIED
+399 HDCKIED
-406 ICPAL
+406 ICHAL

-421 LNKEL
+421 LNEEL
-426 GIDLENID
+426 GIELENID
-434 EAYSEVERRRYD
+434 EAYSEVEKRRYD
-446 RFKIMVDSRFTNKD
+446 RFKTMVDTRFTDND

-469 NRNDDEIYDK
+469 SRNDDEISKK
-479 VTDNADAPTI
+479 VTDNADTPTI

-550 EATLAERTNQRRMEM
+550 EATLAESTNQRRMEM

-570 HLGNHLL
+570 HLGNHILKTKNSFSYSL
-577 RTGNLNSYCVF
+577 FATNNLD
-588 ASSYLHINVISD
+588 INVISD
-600 FRGRKN
+600 FRGRKQMPFYDVKDSSHY
-606 TIYCDDQNPD
+606 IM
-616 NYVLGMKIIPL
+616 GMKIIPIQ
-627 ATNDLRTII
+627 TSDLRSII
-636 KRDIHYP
+636 KTQKKYP
-643 ELYNYFEQAF
+643 ELYSKYEHAF
-653 TSGENHPQKWY
+653 HN
-664 DQYVNID
+664 NAIA
-671 NIVYEETPL
+671 L
-680 PLMAAEDIYIYGS
+680 PLNWYKECVQEKEEINTRQIPIPYIINDAYTPHAKVAED
-693 IPVDLPNTNRNDLMC
+693 
-708 EDLDLILMYAIPPN
+708 
-722 GRQKTETAKKIA
+722 
-734 LGIKESMLSEEQI
+734 
-747 TSYKSVKYLMFHYWS
+747 KSNK
-762 NPKAYHLTKEPLLVD
+762 
-777 RDKVPS
+777 
-783 DYIIRLEKDA
+783 
-793 VKFLLLEYDLQSPS
+793 
-807 DLGSIDILK
+807 
-816 TQRRGEIRYL
+816 
-826 PFVTTLD
+826 
-833 SIRIE
+833 